1 MKIKQN
7 KSFCSKIQ
15 SRHLFVFFRIRGS
28 SRWSVVHVKM
38 TVDRSSSKDDGQ
50 NGGRQSILIGGGS
63 QLKHIHATDR
73 KWPSGSD
80 LVRRSRVIIS
90 PAVPL
95 LKCKSLL
102 GHYCRQYLESVMLF
116 SYLQENFI
124 TKATYKSYIKPVQCR
139 DWFVLSTFGGLDTT
153 VVAKFFRLSWRPPAY
168 RMTWVA
174 H

>member
-1 MKIKQN
+1 
-7 KSFCSKIQ
+7 
-15 SRHLFVFFRIRGS
+15 
-28 SRWSVVHVKM
+28 M

-124 TKATYKSYIKPVQCR
+124 TKATYKASALLRLICSINLRWTRLNCR
-139 DWFVLSTFGGLDTT
+139 CQVLKIVVKTHGLTSDPPPHTEWLSSAQNCWLSTTRAFWGHMHIYHL
-153 VVAKFFRLSWRPPAY
+153 VICSIY
-168 RMTWVA
+168 
-174 H
+174 